1 MGLHRQVE
9 VVLFGK
15 VVYNKRHKGSFMA
28 EEKAKKKT
36 TETKAKK
43 KTSKRKMTPLLRL
56 FCYIMIF
63 VSGLLLW
70 RVFDEVYTTMTLK
83 KQLAEVQE
91 KYQKVLDE
99 NAYLTSEREKL
110 EDPDYVASY
119 ARGTYLLSKDD
130 EQIFYLPEDENK

>member
-1 MGLHRQVE
+1 
-9 VVLFGK
+9 
-15 VVYNKRHKGSFMA
+15 MA
-28 EEKAKKKT
+28 EEKVKKKKTEARTAAKKKS
-36 TETKAKK
+36 
-43 KTSKRKMTPLLRL
+43 SKRKMTPLLRL
-56 FCYIMIF
+56 FCYIVIII
-63 VSGLLLW
+63 SGLLLW
-70 RVFDEVYTTMTLK
+70 RVFNEVITTMTLK

-91 KYQKVLDE
+91 KYQEVLDE

>member
-9 VVLFGK
+9 VVLFGN
-15 VVYNKRHKGSFMA
+15 VVYNKRRKGSYMA

>member
-1 MGLHRQVE
+1 
-9 VVLFGK
+9 
-15 VVYNKRHKGSFMA
+15 MA
-28 EEKAKKKT
+28 EEKTKKKKS

-63 VSGLLLW
+63 ISGLLLW

-83 KQLAEVQE
+83 KQLVEVQE
-91 KYQKVLDE
+91 KYQEVLDE

>member
-15 VVYNKRHKGSFMA
+15 VVYKKRHKGSFMA
-28 EEKAKKKT
+28 EEKAKKKN